1 MNTIKSAIFCCWLTA
16 LAASAWAN
24 EGEPAEHALAV
35 SGIFGKK
42 AVLVINNGPPRTLSI
57 GQTSPEGVKLLA
69 IDAPVVTVE
78 IDGERLRL
86 RLGEQVVQQ
95 EGRNT
100 NGEVSIYADDKGMF
114 STDGQ
119 INGQPIK
126 FVVDTGA
133 TVVAIGQSDAQ
144 RLKIDLKRATPAHS
158 QTAGGI
164 REISMVKL
172 NSIKVGSIQL
182 HNVDAAVLKDDDL
195 PYALLGASFLRR
207 TEMKREGNH
216 MQLKKKY

>member
-1 MNTIKSAIFCCWLTA
+1 MNTIKSAIFCCLITVMA
-16 LAASAWAN
+16 GGAWAN
-24 EGEPAEHALAV
+24 ELAV
-35 SGIFGKK
+35 SGIFGNK
-42 AVLVINNGPPRTLSI
+42 AVLVIDNNPPRTLSI

-69 IDAPVVTVE
+69 IDAPMVTVE

-95 EGRNT
+95 AGRSSE
-100 NGEVSIYADDKGMF
+100 EVSIYADDKGMF
-114 STDGQ
+114 RIEGQ

-144 RLKIDLKRATPAHS
+144 RLKIDLKRATKALT
-158 QTAGGI
+158 QTAGGV
-164 REISMVKL
+164 REISKVTL
-172 NSIKVGSIQL
+172 NSVKVGSIQL
-182 HNVDAAVLKDDDL
+182 HNVEAAVLKDDDL
-195 PYALLGASFLRR
+195 PYALLGASFLQR